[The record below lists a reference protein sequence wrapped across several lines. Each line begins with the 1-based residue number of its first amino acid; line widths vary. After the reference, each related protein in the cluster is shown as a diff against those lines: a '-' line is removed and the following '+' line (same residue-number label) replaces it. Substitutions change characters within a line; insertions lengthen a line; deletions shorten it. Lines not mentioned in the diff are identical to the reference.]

1 MQEAN
6 KSRPP
11 LIDHLPKNH
20 QKLLAGLMVI
30 LLLLIAYSSF
40 VALNKTPASSNATPE
55 LEAYNTT
62 IASPEPIPAPPQNSR
77 LMLEVKNGD
86 TLSSIFKQAGFGPEL
101 VDEIMKS
108 NQDAKVLKNLFLGNR
123 LAFDIDSAKALV
135 SLEVFKS
142 PLESFKFSRQP
153 DGSFDYQHKVLT
165 PDIKFAMR
173 DAVITESLFR
183 AAEKGG
189 IPDAMTTQLAN
200 IFGGVIDFIM
210 DTREGDTF
218 RVLFEEKFLDGKRIG
233 FGKILAAEFVNQGK
247 HFTAV
252 RYEDQQ
258 GHVNFFSPKGE
269 SMRKAFL
276 LNPVDF
282 TRISSGF
289 SISRK
294 HPILNTIRAHK
305 GTDYAAPRG
314 TPVVATSDGRI
325 TFEGINGSFGKLV
338 VIQHSGSV
346 TTKYAHLNDF
356 AKAVKLGS
364 RVRQGE
370 VIGFVGATGAAT
382 GPHLHYEFLMD
393 GVQRDSRKVYDKL
406 PQADALSKNEL
417 TVFQQRTNQYLTM
430 LKGETEKGTIAA
442 STTKG
447 LSKGAVLLQ

>member
-1 MQEAN
+1 
-6 KSRPP
+6 
-11 LIDHLPKNH
+11 
-20 QKLLAGLMVI
+20 
-30 LLLLIAYSSF
+30 
-40 VALNKTPASSNATPE
+40 
-55 LEAYNTT
+55 
-62 IASPEPIPAPPQNSR
+62 
-77 LMLEVKNGD
+77 
-86 TLSSIFKQAGFGPEL
+86 LSSIFKQAGFGPEL

-108 NQDAKVLKNLFLGNR
+108 NLDAKVLKNLFLGNS
-123 LAFDIDSAKALV
+123 LAFDIDPAKALV

-173 DAVITESLFR
+173 EAVITESLFR

-258 GHVNFFSPKGE
+258 GNVNFFSPKGE